1 MLENPCIPRY
11 SFGKPTSDSV
21 SEPGSDNPTDAENQ
35 QERLIKIGWI
45 TGFVDGEGCFSINF
59 IRQPHRYNRRG
70 YKTGFQVAHEFAVTQ
85 GAKSLGCLHALME
98 FFGVGDVYINR
109 RYDNHKEHVHRYCVR
124 RRSDLVQTIVPFF
137 QQYRLRTSKQGDFL
151 KFAECLRLMETNS
164 HLTRDGLIEMVE
176 IAETMNHC
184 KPRTEIIRILRDYTP
199 NADDLFVGEDIVPS
213 AWRHAGANVK
223 GTRRSLCVIDSYG
236 ERSISEIP
244 CRVSS
249 DLHERR
255 NAGPTVSTRD
265 SVKLKSL

>member
-11 SFGKPTSDSV
+11 SFGKPPSDSV
-21 SEPGSDNPTDAENQ
+21 SEPGSDNPADAENQ

-59 IRQPHRYNRRG
+59 IRQPHRVNRRG

-109 RYDNHKEHVHRYCVR
+109 RCDNHKEHMYRYCVR
-124 RRSDLVQTIVPFF
+124 KRSDLVYTIVPFF
-137 QQYRLRTSKQGDFL
+137 KQYPLRTSKQGDFL

-164 HLTRDGLIEMVE
+164 HLTRDGLIEMVK

-184 KPRTEIIRILRDYTP
+184 KPRTEIIRILRAYPP
-199 NADDLFVGEDIVPS
+199 NADDLFVGEDTVRA
-213 AWRHAGANVK
+213 AWRHAG
-223 GTRRSLCVIDSYG
+223 
-236 ERSISEIP
+236 
-244 CRVSS
+244 
-249 DLHERR
+249 
-255 NAGPTVSTRD
+255 
-265 SVKLKSL
+265 